1 MSLKKRTNNRS
12 IIQKMLTKF
21 KDKVILAILVL
32 VVIGSIIIKVV
43 GSINEEIKCDLEHRY
58 YSQNNAFLID
68 CKYNE
73 SMQYQSSDKSDLPR
87 LAVHIYVYNNIQDD
101 YNVTVDEVLNY
112 LSEEY
117 DSSGKPYV
125 YSCPDNINAYIEC
138 YPEVNIIAFD
148 FGIRFMIEDYNN
160 EKMYPMKA
168 EKKAKLFTVFNDDTS
183 V

>member
-1 MSLKKRTNNRS
+1 
-12 IIQKMLTKF
+12 
-21 KDKVILAILVL
+21 
-32 VVIGSIIIKVV
+32 
-43 GSINEEIKCDLEHRY
+43 
-58 YSQNNAFLID
+58 
-68 CKYNE
+68 
-73 SMQYQSSDKSDLPR
+73 MQYQSSDKSDLPR

-138 YPEVNIIAFD
+138 YPEVNKIAFD

-168 EKKAKLFTVFNDDTS
+168 EKKAKLFTVFYDDTS